1 MRPAASSVEVAV
13 PCFNEVR
20 TIAKVVRDFRRV
32 LPEARVVVYDNG
44 STDGSAEAALAAG
57 AEARRVN
64 RRGKGFV
71 SQAIFE
77 QSRDDVI
84 LMVDGD
90 DTYSADDAPALLAP
104 LLRGEADMTIG
115 TRLEQSAHASFRPFH
130 RFGNRLFTIL
140 LNATFGAS
148 FRDILSGYRGFSRR
162 FLSDVPL
169 ITCGFETET
178 ELLLQAL
185 ELGLVVHEIPVR
197 YQPRPSGSQ
206 SKLRTIRDGYRILMT
221 IVVLLRDH
229 RPLLVFGTLSA
240 MLAAV
245 AALSRSANIAVVVA
259 ALMMLLAGL
268 ILNTINT
275 RFRELQSLLRR
286 PRMSPSDS
294 EAEASSAAVSEAR
307 ALR

>member
-1 MRPAASSVEVAV
+1 MTPTTASIEVAV

-20 TIAKVVRDFRRV
+20 TIAKVVQDFRRV
-32 LPEARVVVYDNG
+32 LPEARIVVYDNG
-44 STDGSAEAALAAG
+44 STDGSAETAGAAG
-57 AEARRVN
+57 AEVRQVN

-77 QSRDDVI
+77 QSRDDVV

-90 DTYSADDAPALLAP
+90 DTYSADDAPQLLAP
-104 LLRGEADMTIG
+104 LLHGEADMTIG
-115 TRLEQSAHASFRPFH
+115 TRLEQSADASFRRFH
-130 RFGNRLFTIL
+130 RFGNQLFTVL
-140 LNATFGAS
+140 LNVIFRVS

-178 ELLLQAL
+178 ELILQAL
-185 ELGLVVHEIPVR
+185 ELGLVVREIPVR
-197 YQPRPSGSQ
+197 YQPRPAGSQ

-229 RPLLVFGTLSA
+229 RPLLVFGALSA
-240 MLAAV
+240 ALAALSRGVNATLAV
-245 AALSRSANIAVVVA
+245 AAL
-259 ALMMLLAGL
+259 MTLLAGL
-268 ILNTINT
+268 ILNTVNT

-286 PRMSPSDS
+286 RSSRQDS
-294 EAEASSAAVSEAR
+294 AMAGSGR
-307 ALR
+307 WDR

>member
-1 MRPAASSVEVAV
+1 MKPRPASIEVAV

-20 TIAKVVRDFRRV
+20 TIAKVVQDFRRV

-44 STDGSAEAALAAG
+44 STDGSAEAALEAG
-57 AEARRVN
+57 AEVRRVN

-77 QSRDDVI
+77 QSRDDLV

-90 DTYSADDAPALLAP
+90 DTYHAEDAPQLLAP
-104 LLRGEADMTIG
+104 LLHGEADMTIG
-115 TRLEQSAHASFRPFH
+115 TRLEQSADASFRRFH
-130 RFGNRLFTIL
+130 RFGNQLFTVL
-140 LNATFGAS
+140 LNLIFGVS

-162 FLSDVPL
+162 FLSGVPL

-178 ELLLQAL
+178 ELILQAL
-185 ELGLVVHEIPVR
+185 ELGLIVREIPVR
-197 YQPRPSGSQ
+197 YQSRPAGSQ

-229 RPLLVFGTLSA
+229 RPLLVFGTLSVV
-240 MLAAV
+240 LAALSRGVNPTLAV
-245 AALSRSANIAVVVA
+245 AALMT
-259 ALMMLLAGL
+259 LFAGL

-286 PRMSPSDS
+286 PR
-294 EAEASSAAVSEAR
+294 SSS
-307 ALR
+307 